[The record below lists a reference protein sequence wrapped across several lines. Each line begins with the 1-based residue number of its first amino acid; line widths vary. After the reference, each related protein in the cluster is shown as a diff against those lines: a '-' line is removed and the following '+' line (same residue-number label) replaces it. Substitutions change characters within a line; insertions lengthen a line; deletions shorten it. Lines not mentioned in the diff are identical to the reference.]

1 MADHR
6 SQPVP
11 QRQTL
16 VHGNRQTPGRAE
28 GLSRA
33 QEGERGADAV
43 NGRRRTERQRTETQN
58 ASTLVGPRSF
68 GGRLAQ
74 LARAPAL
81 HAGCRRFE
89 SVTAHHPIFTYLKL
103 CAFFEKSP
111 TRI

>member
-1 MADHR
+1 MADGGPQPI
-6 SQPVP
+6 SQ
-11 QRQTL
+11 REAL
-16 VHGNRQTPGRAE
+16 VYGNRQTPGRAE

-33 QEGERGADAV
+33 EEGERGADAV

-58 ASTLVGPRSF
+58 ASTVAGPRSF

-89 SVTAHHPIFTYLKL
+89 SVTAHQ
-103 CAFFEKSP
+103 SDDG
-111 TRI
+111 